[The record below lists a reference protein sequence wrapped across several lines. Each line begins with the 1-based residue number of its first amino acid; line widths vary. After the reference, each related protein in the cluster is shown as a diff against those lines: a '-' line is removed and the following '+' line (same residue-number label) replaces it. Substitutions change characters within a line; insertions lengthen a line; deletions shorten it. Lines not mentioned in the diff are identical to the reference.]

1 VDWTGVVVDVLTVPD
16 RLLQVVVAATANVR
30 SDVLMDEDSL
40 RSVLG
45 SWLVRNRVG
54 KVFTFNHW

>member
-1 VDWTGVVVDVLTVPD
+1 MDWTGVVVDVLTVPD